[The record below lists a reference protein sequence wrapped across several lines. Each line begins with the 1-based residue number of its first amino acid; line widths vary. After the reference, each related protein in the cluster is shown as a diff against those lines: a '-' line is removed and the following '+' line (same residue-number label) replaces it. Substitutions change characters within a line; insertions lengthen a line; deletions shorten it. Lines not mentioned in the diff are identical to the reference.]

1 MKKIQCT
8 GCGQIFWTD
17 LQLDESLLSSGEW
30 VQNPCPIC
38 EVVWAVVEP
47 GAGAKGTK
55 RGRKAKPGPKRRG
68 RPRIETQVKKE
79 RAPFKEEEGTPE
91 MSAKGIRRLRKKLKI
106 SQEKFGSLLGV
117 STATIV
123 SWEKGKFSP
132 RKEKIAQISD
142 LAKKGKEDVEKL
154 LAGKEPKGEREK
166 LTEGS
171 LKEKV
176 KGKGKKR
183 ARAGMKVK
191 KAGKAKKVKRI
202 VSRRGKG
209 TKAIEMP
216 EKVGVSPEVVA
227 KDSKEA
233 KKE

>member
-17 LQLDESLLSSGEW
+17 LQVDENLVGSGEW

-55 RGRKAKPGPKRRG
+55 RGRKAKPVPKRRG
-68 RPRIETQVKKE
+68 RRRIAAQTQREGAPVKE
-79 RAPFKEEEGTPE
+79 QEGTPE
-91 MSAKGIRRLRKKLKI
+91 LSAKGIRKLRKKLGI

-132 RKEKIAQISD
+132 RKEKIALLSG
-142 LAKKGKEDVEKL
+142 LATKGKEEVGKL
-154 LAGKEPKGEREK
+154 LGEKEAKGERKK
-166 LTEGS
+166 LAEGS
-171 LKEKV
+171 LKEKA

-183 ARAGMKVK
+183 ARAGLKVK
-191 KAGKAKKVKRI
+191 KAGKAKRVKRI
-202 VSRRGKG
+202 VRRREKG
-209 TKAIEMP
+209 AKAAEIL
-216 EKVGVSPEVVA
+216 EKVGVSPEVVG
-227 KDSKEA
+227 
-233 KKE
+233 